1 MEMIKTLKTAFPI
14 LRKSGKYKSYKTRDL
29 LQTSS
34 SFYGLLVSVGAATKI
49 TNMSTLSIELVLNR
63 GFSIF
68 TISKPRSPSKK
79 MCQMNGTI

>member
-49 TNMSTLSIELVLNR
+49 TNMSTLSIELVLYR
-63 GFSIF
+63 GFSYF
-68 TISKPRSPSKK
+68 YD
-79 MCQMNGTI
+79 Q